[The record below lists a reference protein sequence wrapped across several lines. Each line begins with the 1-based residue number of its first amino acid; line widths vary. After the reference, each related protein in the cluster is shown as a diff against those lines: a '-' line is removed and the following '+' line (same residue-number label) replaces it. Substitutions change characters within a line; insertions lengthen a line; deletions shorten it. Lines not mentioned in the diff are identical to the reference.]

1 MRWWTQARPVTA
13 ALSVP
18 PDDPYVPVKTHPV
31 GWQTRA
37 YDLWP
42 QVGELH
48 FPSSFVAKQF
58 MRIRWDVYL
67 NDNDDPLDP
76 VDSDRLIDEATGGIG
91 EDEASRRLALNM
103 QIAGEAW
110 YIQLSDDTFTVMAVT
125 DPDLA
130 KTVADARAAGR
141 VVLRIYTPDPLHP
154 DRADASMRAAL
165 DAAEELLVLSQLSR
179 AQSRSRIAQ
188 AGVLIYPSE
197 LDGDGQGNMFK
208 QALARAG
215 ETAIQDPSH
224 PAALLPV
231 VVGVPHQYES
241 GFRHVTLD
249 RAYDDR
255 VEVKMDRATIR
266 VAMALDIPPSLLLG
280 TQNESH
286 WHAWLSAEE
295 TYTAHFQPLAAQIAE
310 LYASVIERLYE
321 WPSGSVRVEPDAS
334 VLTSHPSTL
343 RDRLDAYQLGII
355 GPGPVLEALEL
366 SDEDAP
372 TDEELERIVQ
382 LRAPLRRAS
391 VAENP
396 GPPVTAS
403 LDTGPVRDEYL
414 LGLLTATVDAT
425 VQQARSRVGAKLR
438 TKLRTTP
445 LAASLDGVANDQAA
459 TMLPAGTVA
468 AECDL
473 YQTVHDSVAQFEEWW
488 DTYQPSPVT
497 APAAAARVASWIA
510 ASIGDPLPDTG
521 PLISELVEADDTM
534 INLDTLSA
542 KLVNIDFRMREQ
554 LLGAMTAA
562 WTAVQK
568 TIPQDQVGQ
577 PVDVLAAAGVPITD
591 TIATAAGTVTDTFR
605 MLDTESWR
613 QIEAAGV
620 PVTDDTTPLTDQ
632 AAAYLDQHVTLWL
645 ERNLTN
651 PTLAPSR
658 VARQTLIIAGGGQ

>member
-1 MRWWTQARPVTA
+1 MKWWRQIRPVTA
-13 ALSVP
+13 ALTTIP
-18 PDDPYVPVKTHPV
+18 ADPYTPIRTHPV

-37 YDLWP
+37 YTLWP

-48 FPSSFVAKQF
+48 FPSSFVARQF
-58 MRIRWDVYL
+58 MRIRWDIWL
-67 NDNDDPLDP
+67 DGADEPLDP
-76 VDSDRLIDEATGGIG
+76 DVADRLIASVTGGIG

-125 DPDLA
+125 DPALA

-255 VEVKMDRATIR
+255 VEAKMDRATIR

-295 TYTAHFQPLAAQIAE
+295 TYTAHFQPLAAQIGE
-310 LYASVIERLYE
+310 LYAELIEVVNE
-321 WPSGSVRVEPDAS
+321 WPQGSVRVEPDAS

-355 GPGPVLEALEL
+355 GPAPVLDALEL
-366 SDEDAP
+366 TDEDAP
-372 TDEELERIVQ
+372 TDEELERIAR
-382 LRAPLRRAS
+382 LRQPVRRAS

-396 GPPVTAS
+396 GPPVAAS
-403 LDTGPVRDEYL
+403 LDQPQRDDYL

-425 VQQARSRVGAKLR
+425 VHQARNRVGAKLR
-438 TKLRTTP
+438 TRLRTTP
-445 LAASLDGVANDQAA
+445 LAASMDGVANDLAA
-459 TMLPAGTVA
+459 TRLPAATVTQ
-468 AECDL
+468 ECDL
-473 YQTVHDSVAQFEEWW
+473 YQTVQDSVAPFEAWW
-488 DTYQPSPVT
+488 ETYHPSPIP
-497 APAAAARVASWIA
+497 APAAAARVATWIA
-510 ASIGDPLPDTG
+510 ASISDPLPDTG

-620 PVTDDTTPLTDQ
+620 PVTADTTPLTDQ

-651 PTLAPSR
+651 PTLPPTR
-658 VARQTLIIAGGGQ
+658 VARQALIIAGGGQ

>member
-58 MRIRWDVYL
+58 MRIRWDIYL
-67 NDNDDPLDP
+67 NDADEPLDP
-76 VDSDRLIDEATGGIG
+76 ADSDRLIDEATGGIG

-154 DRADASMRAAL
+154 DNADASMRAAL

-197 LDGDGQGNMFK
+197 LDGDGAGTVFK
-208 QALARAG
+208 QSLARAG
-215 ETAIQDPSH
+215 ETAIKDPSH

-231 VVGVPHQYES
+231 VVGVPSQYQE

-249 RAYDDR
+249 RAYDEH
-255 VEVKMDRATIR
+255 VEAKMDRATIR

-366 SDEDAP
+366 SEEDAP
-372 TDEELERIVQ
+372 TDAELERIIQ
-382 LRAPLRRAS
+382 LRTPLRRAA

-403 LDTGPVRDEYL
+403 LDTPRRDDYL

-425 VQQARSRVGAKLR
+425 VQQARNRVGAKLR
-438 TKLRTTP
+438 TRLRATP

-459 TMLPAGTVA
+459 TRLPAATVA

-473 YQTVHDSVAQFEEWW
+473 YQTVHDSVSGFEEWW
-488 DTYQPSPVT
+488 DTYQPSTLT
-497 APAAAARVASWIA
+497 APAAAARVATWIA

-542 KLVNIDFRMREQ
+542 KLVNIDFQMREQ

-562 WTAVQK
+562 WTQVQK
-568 TIPQDQVGQ
+568 TIPDDRTGQ
-577 PVDVLAAAGVPITD
+577 PADVLAAQGVPITD
-591 TIATAAGTVTDTFR
+591 TIAAATGTVTDTFR
-605 MLDTESWR
+605 ALDEQSWEQVR
-613 QIEAAGV
+613 ALGI
-620 PVTDDTTPLTDQ
+620 PVTEDTSPLTDQ
-632 AAAYLDQHVTLWL
+632 AAAYLTQNVTLWL

-651 PTLAPSR
+651 PTLAPTR
-658 VARQTLIIAGGGQ
+658 VARQALIIAGGGA